1 SDGVVEVD
9 VRGVGGVVV
18 ADTRDGPLVD
28 AHGRVAPRRG
38 QLLAEWEADD
48 VDWHR
53 FRHGHLVRGVE
64 WGREVGHFA
73 DAVNADDGEVVVA
86 VGRDHLAAADEL
98 LALPA
103 VKDDLVLRVPDGGDS
118 GLAPLD
124 DDVNGG
130 EHQAGGVVHAE
141 HNAGPGRAICG
152 GMNLDEGG
160 GGLQFGK

>member
-1 SDGVVEVD
+1 ELGPRHADQAAARVHDRATRVAWIDVAVD
-9 VRGVGGVVV
+9 LDVSRVARVVV
-18 ADTRDGPLVD
+18 AHTRDGPLVD

-103 VKDDLVLRVPDGGDS
+103 VKDDLVLRVPDVGNS

-124 DDVNGG
+124 
-130 EHQAGGVVHAE
+130 
-141 HNAGPGRAICG
+141 
-152 GMNLDEGG
+152 
-160 GGLQFGK
+160 

>member
-1 SDGVVEVD
+1 
-9 VRGVGGVVV
+9 
-18 ADTRDGPLVD
+18 
-28 AHGRVAPRRG
+28 
-38 QLLAEWEADD
+38 
-48 VDWHR
+48 
-53 FRHGHLVRGVE
+53 
-64 WGREVGHFA
+64 EVGHFA

-103 VKDDLVLRVPDGGDS
+103 VKDDLVLRVPDVGNS

-124 DDVNGG
+124 DDVIVGDD
-130 EHQAGGVVHAE
+130 QGGVSVHADDKS
-141 HNAGPGRAICG
+141 GPGRAICG